1 MNIQPSSYQAQM
13 LTSVKQALNISVL
26 QKAMSQDAQSV
37 DSVIKAMEAS
47 VTPNLGQNI
56 DIKL

>member
-26 QKAMSQDAQSV
+26 QKAMQQDAQSV
-37 DSVIKAMEAS
+37 DSVIKAMELS
-47 VTPNLGQNI
+47 VSPNIGQNI

>member
-13 LTSVKQALNISVL
+13 LASVKQALNISVL
-26 QKAMSQDAQSV
+26 QKNMKQDAQSV
-37 DSVIKAMEAS
+37 DSVIKAMEQS
-47 VTPNLGQNI
+47 VSPNLGQNI